1 MKKIDTFYL
10 SDKQIEQM
18 KSLKKPNKNLAVAA
32 VLLLISVASGISL
45 GNLPAVFQ
53 SMGIQQ
59 LSTANL
65 EMILTGITGFGGIG
79 SVIAFAKSFKYKQ
92 PEIDPETR
100 KELEEMGS
108 VEDYPRR
115 RNGV

>member
-32 VLLLISVASGISL
+32 ILLLVSIASGLTL
-45 GNLPAVFQ
+45 GNLPSVMQ
-53 SMGIQQ
+53 SVGIQQ
-59 LSTANL
+59 LSPETM

-79 SVIAFAKSFKYKQ
+79 SVVALARSFGNSRGNFS
-92 PEIDPETR
+92 PEVEKEIEAQR
-100 KELEEMGS
+100 KEEG
-108 VEDYPRR
+108 YFGPKK
-115 RNGV
+115 